1 VESQKEKVVF
11 NLSGEKIP
19 FLVKKEE
26 EPIYITAR
34 DMLND
39 RLSVLKNK
47 YSASANLNQLLT
59 MLAVEALV
67 DALKV
72 NDRYS
77 KLKNEID
84 SRLDSITSSLND

>member
-1 VESQKEKVVF
+1 MEAQKEKVVF

-19 FLVKKEE
+19 FLVFKED
-26 EPIYITAR
+26 EPMYITAR

-39 RLSVLKNK
+39 RLAVLKNK
-47 YSASANLNQLLT
+47 YSASANINQLLT
-59 MLAVEALV
+59 VLAVEALV

-84 SRLDSITSSLND
+84 SRLESFNSSLED